1 MGTAGVLTG
10 PALTVRSPLLTCTAA
25 GTSASSTVPHDWHS
39 PPHRPAHLLVRQPHR
54 EQRNAVA
61 VDFAMTATLAS
72 GSDTAAWATPA
83 DGQPRR
89 QDGIS

>member
-54 EQRNAVA
+54 EQRNVVA
-61 VDFAMTATLAS
+61 ADDFAMTATLAS
-72 GSDTAAWATPA
+72 GSDTAVQATPA
-83 DGQPRR
+83 GGQRPA
-89 QDGIS
+89 GTA